1 MPSLL
6 PRVLWGRSQVSLF
19 FASVVSP
26 VLSDTDIYFLVC
38 LIYLLF
44 FICLLGDSKKHSKC
58 KRNFED
64 IFNRTKDISKSL
76 RWVICLLSITV
87 IYHAMSL
94 TVLSYIEI
102 GICCFSAM
110 HTVLRCTSKDCLA
123 QNHDNVSEWN
133 YMSIRWLLSMLV

>member
-1 MPSLL
+1 MQRNNTFLRKHVSMKLL
-6 PRVLWGRSQVSLF
+6 EVSLF

-76 RWVICLLSITV
+76 R
-87 IYHAMSL
+87 
-94 TVLSYIEI
+94 
-102 GICCFSAM
+102 
-110 HTVLRCTSKDCLA
+110 
-123 QNHDNVSEWN
+123 
-133 YMSIRWLLSMLV
+133 